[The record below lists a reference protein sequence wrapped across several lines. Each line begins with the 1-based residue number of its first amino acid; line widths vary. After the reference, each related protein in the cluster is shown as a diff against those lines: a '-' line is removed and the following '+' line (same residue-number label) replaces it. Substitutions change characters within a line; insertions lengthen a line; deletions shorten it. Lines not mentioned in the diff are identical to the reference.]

1 MYLKLGE
8 LRGKRADRGLPSS
21 LEAVAEGTGIDQ
33 RTLEKITAKGVKL
46 YRREYIDALCA
57 FFECTPSDLIA
68 VEPISLPLK
77 LDIRPDRHGVRVG
90 NRTAKGGKG

>member
-8 LRGKRADRGLPSS
+8 LRGKRSDRGLPSS
-21 LEAVAEGTGIDQ
+21 IEAVAEGTGIDQ
-33 RTLEKITAKGVKL
+33 RTLEKIAAKDVKM

-68 VEPISLPLK
+68 NEPIGLPLK
-77 LDIRPDRHGVRVG
+77 LEIRPDRHGVRVG
-90 NRTAKGGKG
+90 KRTREG

>member
-21 LEAVAEGTGIDQ
+21 MEAVAEGTGIDQ
-33 RTLEKITAKGVKL
+33 RTLEKIAAKDIKL

-57 FFECTPSDLIA
+57 FFGCTPSDLIA
-68 VEPISLPLK
+68 NEPIDLPLK
-77 LDIRPDRHGVRVG
+77 LEIRPDRHGVRVG
-90 NRTAKGGKG
+90 KRTARHG